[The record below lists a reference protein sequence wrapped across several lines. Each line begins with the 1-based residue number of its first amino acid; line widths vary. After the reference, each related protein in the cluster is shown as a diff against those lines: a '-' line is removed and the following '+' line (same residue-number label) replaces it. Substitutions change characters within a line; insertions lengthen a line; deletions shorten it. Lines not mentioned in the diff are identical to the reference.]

1 MVSSCTSERTVQGQT
16 NLSTLDDELQ
26 LGVDRLGGLGSL
38 GLLDGG
44 HFVDELRFFS

>member
-1 MVSSCTSERTVQGQT
+1 MSFKFARRKTVHLSAH
-16 NLSTLDDELQ
+16 LSTLNNELQ

-44 HFVDELRFFS
+44 HFC

>member
-1 MVSSCTSERTVQGQT
+1 MRGTD
-16 NLSTLDDELQ
+16 LSTLDNELQ

-44 HFVDELRFFS
+44 HFGG